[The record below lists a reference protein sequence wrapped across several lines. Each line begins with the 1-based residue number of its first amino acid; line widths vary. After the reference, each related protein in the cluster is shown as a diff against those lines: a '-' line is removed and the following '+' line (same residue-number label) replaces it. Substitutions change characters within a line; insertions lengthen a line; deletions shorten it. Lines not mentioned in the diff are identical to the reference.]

1 MISTARSSLQ
11 CCRKWPACGGQS
23 VFRSATTFRL
33 SGGRSRCAYE
43 LICRD
48 SVSAPTY
55 CRVVGSISAYQTTSG
70 TRYRAMFRK
79 PDHAQTHKRGF
90 ETKREAELFLAR
102 VEIDKS
108 RGAYIDPSKSRVLV
122 GDWLDAWTDGRADW
136 RATSRER
143 ASGIGARHIKPSLG
157 GYPLGSLTHGAVK
170 AWAGDLSKTQSP
182 SSVRKIINVLSGSLQ
197 MAVQDGRLPAN
208 PAHGLNLLKVG
219 KSAERYLSHGEVR
232 DRADAVDSLGKG
244 MYRGE
249 RAGDQGMRIAPKS
262 QDRVRLSREVRSHDR

>member
-1 MISTARSSLQ
+1 
-11 CCRKWPACGGQS
+11 
-23 VFRSATTFRL
+23 
-33 SGGRSRCAYE
+33 
-43 LICRD
+43 
-48 SVSAPTY
+48 
-55 CRVVGSISAYQTTSG
+55 
-70 TRYRAMFRK
+70 MFRK

-262 QDRVRLSREVRSHDR
+262 QDRLRLSREVRSHDR